1 MQEFRRFVRG
11 PVGKVLL
18 AAIILPF
25 IISGFYGYFTGGG
38 SDSAVAEVEGN
49 KISRAYVSSRTQQLR
64 QRLRQ
69 QSPDIN
75 ESMLDSFIRPEMV
88 LQGIV
93 NEQLMIAAA
102 RNADMAFSD
111 AQAATLIRNNDMFYG
126 QGGRFS
132 ETQFERMV
140 RAQGMTPQGYLES
153 LRQERIS
160 QQYRNAFAATDFAL
174 EGELAEQRRLGEQRR
189 DIRYVRLSVDSLRGG
204 TEVSDQ
210 DVSDFYDQNTSEFMR
225 PEQLRVR
232 YLELNPE
239 RYREQVDVSEE
250 QIRAEYEA
258 RKQMRDS
265 AATRREVAHVLISV
279 NDERDEN
286 AAVERAREA
295 RQALEQGS
303 SFAEVAREYSD
314 DAATARSGGNLGRV
328 GQGSLPDSLD
338 QALADMDVGDVSEP
352 VISDAGVHLLTVIE
366 EQRAETPP
374 LEEMREQIVTDLQ
387 SAQSDS
393 LLAEEL
399 VTLEELVYEHSD
411 LQVPAEQLGQELKT
425 TDWISMQNLP
435 AALDN
440 DQARTALNSESVREQ
455 GRNSDLLEVAPGRFL
470 ALRLEE
476 VKDAEPLPL
485 AEVSSDIRAQLRLR
499 KARARAEAL
508 AEQAREA
515 VEQGAD
521 LAAVA
526 EQLDGE
532 VQEETDLQRGA
543 SEPAMEV
550 VDSVFATPRPAEGES
565 SPIRFTSLRNGD
577 LVAFQLIAVEDGSVD
592 ALEAEQQRQALQE
605 LARVEGER
613 GFRQVMAFLR
623 DSLDVEL
630 HPERLSQPR
639 EQQQPQPQPAAP
651 PL

>member
-49 KISRAYVSSRTQQLR
+49 KISRGYVSSRTQQLR
-64 QRLRQ
+64 QMLRQ

-75 ESMLDSFIRPEMV
+75 GSMLDSFIRPEMV
-88 LQGIV
+88 LQGII
-93 NEQLMIAAA
+93 NEQLIIAAA

-111 AQAATLIRNNDMFYG
+111 GQAARLIRNNDMFYEN
-126 QGGRFS
+126 GRFS

-140 RAQGMTPQGYLES
+140 RAQGMTPQGYLDS
-153 LRQERIS
+153 LRQEQIS

-189 DIRYVRLSVDSLRGG
+189 DIRYVRLSVDSLRGDI
-204 TEVSDQ
+204 EVSEQ
-210 DVSDFYDQNTSEFMR
+210 EVEDFYQQNTAEFMR

-232 YLELNPE
+232 YLELTPE
-239 RYREQVDVSEE
+239 HYREQVEISDE
-250 QIRAEYEA
+250 QIKAEYEA
-258 RKQMRDS
+258 RKQMRES
-265 AATRREVAHVLISV
+265 AATRREVAHVLIAV
-279 NDERDEN
+279 TDERDDS
-286 AAVERAREA
+286 AAVKRARQA
-295 RQALEQGS
+295 RQALQQGS

-314 DAATARSGGNLGRV
+314 DAATARSGGNLGVV
-328 GQGSLPDSLD
+328 GPGALPDALD
-338 QALADMDVGDVSEP
+338 EALADMDVGEVSEP
-352 VISDAGVHLLTVIE
+352 VISEAGVHLLKVIDE
-366 EQRAETPP
+366 ERPEMPP
-374 LEEMREQIVTDLQ
+374 LEQMRDRIVADLRR
-387 SAQSDS
+387 AQSDS
-393 LLAEEL
+393 LLAEDL
-399 VTLEELVYEHSD
+399 VALEELVYEHSD
-411 LQVPAEQLGQELKT
+411 LQMPAQKLGLELKT
-425 TDWISMQNLP
+425 TDWVSMQDLP
-435 AALDN
+435 AALN
-440 DQARTALNSESVREQ
+440 NARVREALNSESVREQ
-455 GRNSDLLEVAPGRFL
+455 GRNSELLEVAPGRFL
-470 ALRLEE
+470 ALRLED
-476 VKDAEPLPL
+476 VKEAEPLPL
-485 AEVSSDIRAQLRLR
+485 AEVSADIRAQLRLR
-499 KARARAEAL
+499 KARARAETL
-508 AEQAREA
+508 ADEVREA

-526 EQLDGE
+526 EQLNGD

-550 VDSVFATPRPAEGES
+550 VDAVFATPRPADGES
-565 SPIRFTSLRNGD
+565 SPIRFTNLRNGD
-577 LVAFQLIAVEDGSVD
+577 LVAFQLTAVEDGSVE
-592 ALEAEQQRQALQE
+592 ALDPAQQRQALQE

-613 GFRQVMAFLR
+613 SFRQVMAFLR

-630 HPERLSQPR
+630 HLERLSQPR

>member
-49 KISRAYVSSRTQQLR
+49 KISRGYVSSRTQQLR
-64 QRLRQ
+64 QMLRQ

-111 AQAATLIRNNDMFYG
+111 GQAATLIRNNDVFYEN
-126 QGGRFS
+126 GRFS

-160 QQYRNAFAATDFAL
+160 QQYRNAFASTDFAL
-174 EGELAEQRRLGEQRR
+174 PDELAEQRRLGEQRR
-189 DIRYVRLSVDSLRGG
+189 DIRYVRLDVNSLRGN
-204 TEVSDQ
+204 TQVSDQ
-210 DVSDFYDQNTSEFMR
+210 EVADFYQQNQAEFMR

-232 YLELNPE
+232 YLELSPE
-239 RYREQVDVSEE
+239 RYADQVEISDAQLNEE
-250 QIRAEYEA
+250 YQA
-258 RKQMRDS
+258 RKQMREN
-265 AATRREVAHVLISV
+265 AAVRREVAHVLISV
-279 NDERDEN
+279 NDQRDEN
-286 AAVERAREA
+286 AAIARAREA
-295 RQALEQGS
+295 RQALDQGD
-303 SFAEVAREYSD
+303 SFADVARQYSD
-314 DAATARSGGNLGRV
+314 DAATAGSGGNLGRV
-328 GQGSLPDSLD
+328 GQGSLPEALD
-338 QALADMDVGDVSEP
+338 EALADMDVGEVSEP
-352 VISDAGVHLLTVIE
+352 VVSDAGVHLLKVIE
-366 EQRAETPP
+366 EERPEMPSLAD
-374 LEEMREQIVTDLQ
+374 MREQIVADLQ
-387 SAQSDS
+387 RAQSDS
-393 LLAEEL
+393 LLAEDL

-411 LQVPAEQLGQELKT
+411 LQVPAEQLGLELQT
-425 TDWISMQNLP
+425 TDWVSMQNLP
-435 AALDN
+435 PALNN
-440 DQARTALNSESVREQ
+440 DRVREALNSDGVREQ
-455 GRNSDLLEVAPGRFL
+455 DRNSDLLEVSSGRFV
-470 ALRLEE
+470 AVRVEE
-476 VKDAEPLPL
+476 IQEAEPLPL
-485 AEVSSDIRAQLRLR
+485 ADVSSDIRAQLRLS
-499 KARARAEAL
+499 KARARAREL
-508 AEQAREA
+508 GEQARQA
-515 VEQGAD
+515 VEEGAD
-521 LAAVA
+521 LEAVA
-526 EQLDGE
+526 EQLNGD
-532 VQEETDLQRGA
+532 VEEQADLQRGA

-550 VDSVFATPRPAEGES
+550 VDAVFSTSRPAEGES
-565 SPIRFTSLRNGD
+565 SPVRFVNLRNGD
-577 LVAFQLIAVEDGSVD
+577 LVAFELSAVEDGAVD
-592 ALEAEQQRQALQE
+592 ALEPEQQRQALQE

-613 GFRQVMAFLR
+613 GFRQVTAFLR

-639 EQQQPQPQPAAP
+639 EQQPQPGPAAP

>member
-49 KISRAYVSSRTQQLR
+49 KISRGYVSSRTQQLR
-64 QRLRQ
+64 QMLRQ

-111 AQAATLIRNNDMFYG
+111 AQAAVLIRNNDMFYEN
-126 QGGRFS
+126 GRFS

-189 DIRYVRLSVDSLRGG
+189 DIRYVRLSVDSLRGD
-204 TEVSDQ
+204 TQVSDQ
-210 DVSDFYDQNTSEFMR
+210 EVSDFYDQNTSEFMR

-232 YLELNPE
+232 YIELTPE
-239 RYREQVDVSEE
+239 RYRDRVEISDE

-338 QALADMDVGDVSEP
+338 EALADMDVGDVSEP
-352 VISDAGVHLLTVIE
+352 VISDAGVHLLKVIE
-366 EQRAETPP
+366 EERAEMPP
-374 LEEMREQIVTDLQ
+374 LEEMRDEIVTDLQ

-393 LLAEEL
+393 LLAEDL

-411 LQVPAEQLGQELKT
+411 LQVPAEQLGLELQT
-425 TDWISMQNLP
+425 TDWVSMQELP
-435 AALDN
+435 TALN
-440 DQARTALNSESVREQ
+440 NARVREALNSESVREQ

-485 AEVSSDIRAQLRLR
+485 AEVSEDIRAQLRLR

-508 AEQAREA
+508 AEEAREA

-526 EQLDGE
+526 EQLDAE
-532 VQEETDLQRGA
+532 VQEEADLQRGA

-550 VDSVFATPRPAEGES
+550 VDAVFATPRPAEGES

-577 LVAFQLIAVEDGSVD
+577 LVAFQLTAVEDGSVD
-592 ALEAEQQRQALQE
+592 ALEPEQQRQALQE

-630 HPERLSQPR
+630 HPDRLSQPR
-639 EQQQPQPQPAAP
+639 EQPQPQPQPAAP